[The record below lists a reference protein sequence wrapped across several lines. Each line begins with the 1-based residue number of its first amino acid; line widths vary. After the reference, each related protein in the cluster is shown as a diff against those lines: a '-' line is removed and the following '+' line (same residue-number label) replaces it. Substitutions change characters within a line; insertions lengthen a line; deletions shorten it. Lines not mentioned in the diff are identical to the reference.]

1 VDRNSAVIMEPSKTT
16 TNPIPSRELS
26 PRAESS
32 SSVEGSTPDIS
43 RDAKELAT
51 DVVDRAKDLA
61 TEQVSQQ
68 REKSAGEIG
77 KLARAL
83 HHTSEEL
90 GDTMAAPY
98 VERAADMLDRLSGS
112 VRDAS
117 LGNAVRAT
125 ERFARREPLLFLGG
139 AFLLGVLASRF
150 LKSSERRGSG
160 RSESSELEDQD
171 FTRIRGM

>member
-1 VDRNSAVIMEPSKTT
+1 MEPSKTT
-16 TNPIPSRELS
+16 SNPIPSHELTATA
-26 PRAESS
+26 PT
-32 SSVEGSTPDIS
+32 EGSSAMEVPPPSIS
-43 RDAKELAT
+43 RDAKDLAS

-61 TEQVSQQ
+61 NEQVTQQ
-68 REKSAGEIG
+68 RERSAGEIG

-98 VERAADMLDRLSGS
+98 VERAAEMLDRLSGS

-150 LKSSERRGSG
+150 LKSSER
-160 RSESSELEDQD
+160 SEPVRAESYDQD
-171 FTRIRGM
+171 IPGGMGGM